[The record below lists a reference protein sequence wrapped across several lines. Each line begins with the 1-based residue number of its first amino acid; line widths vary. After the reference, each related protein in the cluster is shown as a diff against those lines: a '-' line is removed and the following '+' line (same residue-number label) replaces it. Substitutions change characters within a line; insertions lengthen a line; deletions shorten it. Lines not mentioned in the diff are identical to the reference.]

1 MVDRLLAA
9 MITHHCARRKESA
22 RAQDFGAFR
31 AINRAR
37 YLAGIGRGA
46 RVSTRALRYRAPRQV
61 HLEHHAERN
70 ILTRA
75 K

>member
-1 MVDRLLAA
+1 VRQ
-9 MITHHCARRKESA
+9 KSA

-46 RVSTRALRYRAPRQV
+46 WVSTRALRYRAPRQV
-61 HLEHHAERN
+61 NLERRAERD
-70 ILTRA
+70 ILARA
-75 K
+75 R